1 MWAVWPTSVP
11 AMRSGS
17 SSQGGPLRVG
27 LLTREWP
34 PEVYGGAGVH
44 VEYLVR
50 ELRRLADV
58 DVHTF
63 GGTAGGATAHSCDP
77 RLAGANPALQVLSTD
92 LSIAAATA
100 GCDLVHSH
108 TWYADLAGHLSA
120 LLHGIPHVVTT
131 HSLEPHR
138 PWKAEQLGGGYA
150 VSSWAERTAVL
161 AADAVIAV
169 SQGMARDVLASYPAL
184 DPARLHVVV
193 NGIDTEQYAA
203 VAATGVLERY
213 GVDPAEPYALF
224 VGRITRQKGLA
235 HLLRAAREVPGQLV
249 LCAGAPDTPEI
260 AAETEELV
268 AELQRTRPGVV
279 WVREML
285 AREDVIQLLSHA
297 TAFACPSVY
306 EPLGIVN
313 LEAMAC
319 GTAVVASSVGGI
331 PEVVVD
337 GVTGLL
343 VPYDDRDPGAFEAGL
358 ATALTT
364 VLADPGRAEAMGRAG
379 RARAV
384 EHFGW
389 DAVARATLEVYA
401 SVLR

>member
-1 MWAVWPTSVP
+1 MSHYRL
-11 AMRSGS
+11 AMRAR
-17 SSQGGPLRVG
+17 LRAG

-44 VEYLVR
+44 VAYLVR

-58 DVHTF
+58 DVHSF
-63 GGTAGGATAHSCDP
+63 GGTEAGAVAHSPDP
-77 RLAGANPALQVLSTD
+77 RLAGANAALQVLSTD

-100 GCDLVHSH
+100 GCDVVHSH
-108 TWYADLAGHLSA
+108 TWYADLAGHLSS

-169 SQGMARDVLASYPAL
+169 SHGMARDVMASYPEL
-184 DPARLHVVV
+184 DPGRVHVVS

-203 VAATGVLERY
+203 VAATDVLERH
-213 GVDPAEPYALF
+213 GVDPAVPYALF
-224 VGRITRQKGLA
+224 VGRITRQKGLS
-235 HLLRAAREVPGQLV
+235 HLLRAARDVPGQLV
-249 LCAGAPDTPEI
+249 LCAGAPDTPDI
-260 AAETEELV
+260 AAETEQLV
-268 AELQRTRPGVV
+268 AELQRSRPGVL

-285 AREDVIQLLSHA
+285 PREDVVQLLSHA
-297 TAFACPSVY
+297 TAFVCPSVY

-319 GTAVVASSVGGI
+319 GTAVVASAVGGI

-337 GVTGLL
+337 GETGRL
-343 VPYDDRDPGAFEAGL
+343 VAYDPDDPAAFEAEL
-358 ATALTT
+358 AAALAS
-364 VLADPGRAEAMGRAG
+364 VVADPAGAAAMGQAG
-379 RARAV
+379 RARAI

-389 DAVARATLEVYA
+389 DAVARRTLEVYE
-401 SVLR
+401 SVLA

>member
-1 MWAVWPTSVP
+1 
-11 AMRSGS
+11 MRIG
-17 SSQGGPLRVG
+17 V
-27 LLTREWP
+27 LTREWP

-50 ELRRLADV
+50 ELRRLAEV
-58 DVHTF
+58 DVHSF
-63 GGTAGGATAHSCDP
+63 GGTASGARAHSPDP
-77 RLAGANPALQVLSTD
+77 RLGGANSALQVLSTD

-100 GCDLVHSH
+100 GCDVVHSH

-120 LLHGIPHVVTT
+120 LLHGVPHVVTT

-138 PWKAEQLGGGYA
+138 PWKAEQLGGGYRI
-150 VSSWAERTAVL
+150 SSWAEKTAVL

-169 SQGMARDVLASYPAL
+169 SNGMARDVLASYPDL
-184 DPARLHVVV
+184 DPQRVHVVV
-193 NGIDTEQYAA
+193 NGIDTTEYVP
-203 VAATGVLERY
+203 VAATDVLERH
-213 GVDPAEPYALF
+213 GVDAATPYALF

-235 HLLRAAREVPGQLV
+235 HLLRAARDLPGQLV

-260 AAETEELV
+260 AAETAELV
-268 AELQRTRPGVV
+268 EALRAARPGVV
-279 WVREML
+279 LISEML
-285 AREDVIQLLSHA
+285 PKPDVIQLLSHA
-297 TAFACPSVY
+297 TCFVCPSVY

-337 GVTGLL
+337 GETGVL
-343 VPYDDRDPGAFEAGL
+343 VPYDESDAGGFEAGL
-358 ATALTT
+358 ASTIAQ
-364 VLADPGRAEAMGRAG
+364 VLDEPAGAAEMGAAG

-384 EHFGW
+384 EQFGW
-389 DAVARATLEVYA
+389 DAVARQTLAVYEH
-401 SVLR
+401 VLR

>member
-1 MWAVWPTSVP
+1 
-11 AMRSGS
+11 MRI
-17 SSQGGPLRVG
+17 G

-50 ELRRLADV
+50 ELRRLVEV
-58 DVHTF
+58 DVHSF
-63 GGTAGGATAHSCDP
+63 GGTRGGATAHSPDP
-77 RLAGANPALQVLSTD
+77 RLVGANAALQVLSTD
-92 LSIAAATA
+92 LSIAAATD

-169 SQGMARDVLASYPAL
+169 SHGMARDVLGSYPEL
-184 DPARLHVVV
+184 DPQRVHVVP
-193 NGIDTEQYAA
+193 NGIDSVEYAP
-203 VAATGVLERY
+203 VAAADVLERH
-213 GVDPAEPYALF
+213 GIDPATPYALF

-235 HLLRAAREVPGQLV
+235 HLLRAAKDLPGQLV
-249 LCAGAPDTPEI
+249 LCAGAPDTPAI
-260 AAETEELV
+260 AAETAELV
-268 AELQRTRPGVV
+268 AQLQRRRGGVV
-279 WVREML
+279 WVREMVP
-285 AREDVIQLLSHA
+285 RPDVVALLSHA
-297 TAFACPSVY
+297 TVFVCPSIY

-319 GTAVVASSVGGI
+319 GTAVVASDVGGI

-337 GVTGLL
+337 GETGLL
-343 VPYDDRDPGAFEAGL
+343 VAYDEADPVAFESELG
-358 ATALTT
+358 TAVAAL
-364 VLADPGRAEAMGRAG
+364 LADPAKAHAMGAAG
-379 RARAV
+379 RVRAV
-384 EHFGW
+384 AHFGW
-389 DAVARATLEVYA
+389 DAVARQTMDLYTT
-401 SVLR
+401 VLG